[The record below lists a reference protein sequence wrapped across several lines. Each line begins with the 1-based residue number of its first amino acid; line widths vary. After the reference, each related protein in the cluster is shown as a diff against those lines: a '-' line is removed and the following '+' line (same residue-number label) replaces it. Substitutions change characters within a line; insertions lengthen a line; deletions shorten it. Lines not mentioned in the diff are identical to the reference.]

1 MEMEVEEEAEE
12 AEAEVG
18 VGLGLWVDEESDDA
32 AEVGRTAGA
41 DARGDR
47 RAMPHDV
54 RHIRPN
60 PLSSADSCGQSGS
73 CGQLGHSPE

>member
-1 MEMEVEEEAEE
+1 V
-12 AEAEVG
+12 EVG
-18 VGLGLWVDEESDDA
+18 VAVELSVDEESDDG
-32 AEVGRTAGA
+32 AEVGRASGA

-54 RHIRPN
+54 RHIHPN

-73 CGQLGHSPE
+73 CGQLGHSPG